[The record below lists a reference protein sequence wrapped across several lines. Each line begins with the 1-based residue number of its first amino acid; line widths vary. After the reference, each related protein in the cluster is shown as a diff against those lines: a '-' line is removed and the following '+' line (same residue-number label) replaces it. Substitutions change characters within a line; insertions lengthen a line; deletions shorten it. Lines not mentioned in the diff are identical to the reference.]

1 MLDTYKYYFKV
12 GNLIV
17 HGGITK
23 DLNRR
28 ENEHQNSGRYT
39 LHNNTRYYWSNGH
52 ISQVGNRVTW
62 ESGLEWERQNG
73 FSANQL

>member
-1 MLDTYKYYFKV
+1 MRDTYKYYFKV

-28 ENEHQNSGRYT
+28 EREHQNSGRYT
-39 LHNNTRYYWSNGH
+39 LHNGTRYYWSNGH
-52 ISQVGNRVTW
+52 ISQVGGLVTW
-62 ESGLEWERQNG
+62 ESGLEWEHQNG
-73 FSANQL
+73 FSANQ